1 MPGFEPYVDSKR
13 ILGKLIKKNKKQKTR
28 EIPPRK
34 LSLLIKNK
42 RKQKI
47 SKRAKVIFFS
57 NVE

>member
-1 MPGFEPYVDSKR
+1 MPGFEPYVDSKI

-47 SKRAKVIFFS
+47 SKKAKVIFFS